1 MCGTARPFSIQN
13 NLTTILP
20 VGDGIIVSTRTGIVL
35 SGADPVLPSVVTSGY
50 KLTNYLLNPDENTVD
65 ISTFTAPLVSSESVH
80 ALHYFSVDNA
90 LNYEFARGATIYAAG
105 KHVCRARRGER

>member
-35 SGADPVLPSVVTSGY
+35 SGADPVLPGVLAPGY
-50 KLTNYLLNPDENTVD
+50 KLSNYLQNPEENTAD
-65 ISTFTAPLVSSESVH
+65 ISTFTTPLVFNLGV
-80 ALHYFSVDNA
+80 
-90 LNYEFARGATIYAAG
+90 
-105 KHVCRARRGER
+105 RAPVVANCEIHTCINIPK